1 MKNDQVSDL
10 LNSYIM
16 ARTSQQLY
24 HGKNKLTAISW
35 QEQVN
40 SYIMARTS
48 QQLYH
53 GKNKLNFDEIMMMFA
68 LY

>member
-10 LNSYIM
+10 L
-16 ARTSQQLY
+16 
-24 HGKNKLTAISW
+24 
-35 QEQVN
+35 N